1 MSQLNLT
8 ISVKQPVNASL
19 DLSDVKK
26 ARSVSGYFGILV
38 VSTVGCGNEMM
49 IIIITRNTFYRTR
62 SLSNVTFSFLIT

>member
-26 ARSVSGYFGILV
+26 ARSVSGYFGIMV
-38 VSTVGCGNEMM
+38 VSTVGCGNEM
-49 IIIITRNTFYRTR
+49 IIIITRNTFCRTR